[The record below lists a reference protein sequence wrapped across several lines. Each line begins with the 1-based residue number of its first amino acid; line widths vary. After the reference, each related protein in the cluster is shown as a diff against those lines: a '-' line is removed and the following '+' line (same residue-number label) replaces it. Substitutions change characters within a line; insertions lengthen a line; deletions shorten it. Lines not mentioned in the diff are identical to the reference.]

1 MYILFEI
8 LPSLTYLDKSILK
21 YRFEISFF
29 TIQKNLVSIPEIKI
43 IINILKIR
51 ILHYFINPT
60 EPKDAALL
68 IFSSR
73 KQNLI
78 IKYRFQNFFLTISF
92 NKTLPPT
99 SPPDNVRLN
108 HLQGTEGQDRASHRG
123 CKNGCWCIPF
133 ASRIRNFVKSARFFW
148 SYLSSQ
154 NSLGR
159 PWKGAKGE
167 HTRVNYKF
175 PKAVAGWNHKFQMR
189 GRLHSTGDS
198 SNRGA
203 LMNANWRFSRSASR
217 LLVFV
222 DDPYQKYH
230 HGYKFLW
237 KCNRTKSFHWPG
249 IGGIYLSV
257 VSVAFY

>member
-1 MYILFEI
+1 MLMHPVRDSNSELCKKRAF
-8 LPSLTYLDKSILK
+8 
-21 YRFEISFF
+21 
-29 TIQKNLVSIPEIKI
+29 
-43 IINILKIR
+43 
-51 ILHYFINPT
+51 
-60 EPKDAALL
+60 LL
-68 IFSSR
+68 R
-73 KQNLI
+73 
-78 IKYRFQNFFLTISF
+78 
-92 NKTLPPT
+92 
-99 SPPDNVRLN
+99 
-108 HLQGTEGQDRASHRG
+108 
-123 CKNGCWCIPF
+123 
-133 ASRIRNFVKSARFFW
+133 

-159 PWKGAKGE
+159 PWKGARGE

-237 KCNRTKSFHWPG
+237 KCNRTKSFHWLG

-257 VSVAFY
+257 PLCICCILLNLFPSCRSTRTRFIYVHCFCLNFINGY